1 MGMDG
6 LKIREA
12 TSNDVAA
19 MLKLYELGDRASDE
33 AFTLDEGVAH
43 LDMMQRNPAL
53 RVYVACDGE
62 PVVGTYELLIMENM
76 AKRGR
81 RSGVVEDVM
90 VLPEYRGRG
99 VGKAMMQDAMER
111 CRAAGCYKLTL
122 SSNQM
127 REGAHRFYDALGFT
141 RHGYSFRVELD

>member
-1 MGMDG
+1 MDS

-12 TSNDVAA
+12 MSSDVAA
-19 MLKLYELGDRASDE
+19 LLKLYELGDRASDE
-33 AFTLDEGVAH
+33 AFTVEECMAH
-43 LDMMQRNPAL
+43 LAMMHCSPVL
-53 RVYVACDGE
+53 RVYVARDGDL
-62 PVVGTYELLIMENM
+62 VVGTYELLIMENM

-122 SSNQM
+122 SSNRM

-141 RHGYSFRVELD
+141 RHGYSFRVEIV

>member
-1 MGMDG
+1 MDG
-6 LKIREA
+6 LAIREA
-12 TSNDVAA
+12 VASDVAA

-43 LDMMQRNPAL
+43 LEMMQRNPAL
-53 RVYVACDGE
+53 RVYVACDGDV
-62 PVVGTYELLIMENM
+62 VVGTYELLIMENM

-81 RSGVVEDVM
+81 RSGIVEDVM

-99 VGKAMMQDAMER
+99 VGKAMMQDAMDR
-111 CRAAGCYKLTL
+111 CSAAGCYKLTL
-122 SSNQM
+122 SSNRM